1 MVRSGRIALVHMV
14 KERGLGSCWVSEV
27 AKELL

>member
-14 KERGLGSCWVSEV
+14 KECGLGLCWVLEV